1 MMDKKLIE
9 KYLKLYPQIDME
21 IKRVE
26 NDLEF
31 YEKKKT
37 EYKSNNQHGNRDEII
52 KKISDGLKQK
62 HDQILELMNIKE
74 YISLALMRT
83 DSKCRKIIELR
94 LWEMQSWDE
103 ISIAMGVSRRQ
114 TERIYQQFFS
124 YFEKFNTTLLILDI
138 Q

>member
-9 KYLKLYPQIDME
+9 KYLKLYPQNDME